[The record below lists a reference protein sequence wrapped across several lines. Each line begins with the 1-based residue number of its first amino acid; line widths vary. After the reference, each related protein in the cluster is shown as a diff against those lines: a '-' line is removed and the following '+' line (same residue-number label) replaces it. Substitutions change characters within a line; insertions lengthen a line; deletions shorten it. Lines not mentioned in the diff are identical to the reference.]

1 MISKYFIEFIVYS
14 FCGWIWECC
23 YCTVRTHKWQNRG
36 FLYGPI
42 VPIYGTGAVAA
53 MLIFGVLGRT
63 YPFLDGAALPV
74 WKLFLI
80 CAAASAV
87 LEYLT
92 SYALERIFHAR
103 WWDYSDMPLNVN
115 GRICLPATTLFGV
128 AGVLIV
134 RYVLPMATRAE
145 SFLPDVLAE
154 LLALLLMALLAG
166 DFVLTVDSLLK
177 LSERI
182 ARFEGEF
189 NAIMETGYQ
198 SLDEKQKA
206 LRELPREARLRIDAF
221 ADEMST
227 RQRYALRNI
236 RRYSSKQR
244 ELMAE
249 RVKDAF
255 EKLGERVSQNIEDMA
270 KAAAAVADP
279 ERLTAI
285 AGKKGSDEDGQKT
298 NR

>member
-53 MLIFGVLGRT
+53 MLIFGGLGRT

-92 SYALERIFHAR
+92 SYTLERIFHAR

-134 RYVLPMATRAE
+134 R
-145 SFLPDVLAE
+145 
-154 LLALLLMALLAG
+154 
-166 DFVLTVDSLLK
+166 
-177 LSERI
+177 
-182 ARFEGEF
+182 
-189 NAIMETGYQ
+189 
-198 SLDEKQKA
+198 
-206 LRELPREARLRIDAF
+206 
-221 ADEMST
+221 
-227 RQRYALRNI
+227 
-236 RRYSSKQR
+236 
-244 ELMAE
+244 
-249 RVKDAF
+249 
-255 EKLGERVSQNIEDMA
+255 
-270 KAAAAVADP
+270 
-279 ERLTAI
+279 
-285 AGKKGSDEDGQKT
+285 
-298 NR
+298 